1 MAKLA
6 TIVKLGSTMKHPKMP
21 KGEREKTFGPFN
33 SKSGE
38 RRAST
43 KKESFEREA
52 SKNIIQV
59 VK

>member
-1 MAKLA
+1 
-6 TIVKLGSTMKHPKMP
+6 MKHPKMP